1 MPFDGVGFVP
11 SDALQK
17 MDAVIDLLATPEKW
31 CKGALRS
38 YDGRFCIRGAIR
50 AVAGADLLEPRI
62 LLAIDEVAGKRFR
75 RIEAFNDHP
84 STSHA
89 QVLSVLTR
97 ARDSFVEGAGGTGTR
112 PPTNA
117 IINWRTRLVDWLHR

>member
-17 MDAVIDLLATPEKW
+17 MDAVIDLLGTPEKW

-50 AVAGADLLEPRI
+50 AVSGADLLEPRI

-89 QVLSVLTR
+89 QVLAVLTR
-97 ARDSFVEGAGGTGTR
+97 ARESYATGANGTAARSPVTTTR
-112 PPTNA
+112 D
-117 IINWRTRLVDWLHR
+117 WRNRLLDWLHR